1 MKKAKV
7 GEEEQRAMQA
17 GRDPLKQQAFF
28 DVQCLGLGAFGPQ
41 SKSLCAILECRPRAG
56 QNLKTDEY

>member
-1 MKKAKV
+1 
-7 GEEEQRAMQA
+7 MQA

-28 DVQCLGLGAFGPQ
+28 DVQCLGLEAFGPQ